1 MAIQNP
7 VWQSFNAGELSPLMG
22 GRVTEEKYFAGCL
35 TLENFIP
42 TVQGPAIRRGGL
54 RLVASSKDPAL
65 KSWLATFEFSQAQS
79 YILEFYPGG
88 LRFFTNRGQLLSGGV
103 PYEIATPFSA
113 ADLTSPDGTFGLRFV
128 QLYDVLW
135 IVSINGLIPPQ
146 KLQRFGATNWVI
158 VPAPLTGGPFDDV
171 NPDQTI
177 TVVAS
182 AETGVVTLTASAVLF
197 RPEDAGQL
205 FYMESLNPATVIV
218 WETAKAKSVGNYVR
232 YGGNVYKATTA
243 ATTGSVPPT
252 HIEGTGI
259 DGTTGVTW
267 QYQHSTYGWVL
278 ITAVD
283 PGGLTATA
291 TVVSQLPLEVT
302 GATVTNRWAR
312 QSFNAISMYPTAI
325 SFFRDRLVYGR
336 TKDLFM
342 STTSS
347 YDNFE
352 KRTASDILA
361 TNSLHMQLSSDR
373 IESVRWLREA
383 RDLLIG
389 SSRIE
394 LSVREQTSQQVFGPN
409 NSKATPDDDNGSNY
423 CAPLRIKDGVLF
435 ANDSGQ
441 FLLEYKYDYNTDKY
455 VAEDLN
461 VLSPHICE
469 EGIAGLAYQ
478 KTPDPLVWV
487 LLADGTL
494 AAMIYHRK
502 RGVVGWVR
510 MPMGA
515 GIVVESIAAIKAPAG
530 KRDDLWMSVLY
541 QGTRYIGYLEDYRI
555 AYDDLSDAFFVDL
568 GVTYSGSPTTV
579 ITGLNQFPNGTVVQV
594 LADGSPHADRTVQ
607 AGSITL
613 AVEAS
618 KVHVGLKYLSRL
630 RTMPIEPQT
639 PQGTAQGRHKAIPE
653 ATFRLYRTLGGRVG
667 PDFDHMVPIAYQ
679 KANAIIG
686 TRLELYDGD
695 IDQTLPADTG
705 KIGAVAITQDQP
717 VPMTLVAIFPRVTVH
732 GA

>member
-1 MAIQNP
+1 MPIQNP

-22 GRVTEEKYFAGCL
+22 GRITEEKYFAGCL

-54 RLVASSKDPAL
+54 RLVASSKDPA
-65 KSWLATFEFSQAQS
+65 KRSWLGTFEFSQAQS
-79 YILEFYPGG
+79 YILEFFPGG
-88 LRFFTNRGQLLSGGV
+88 LRFFTSRGQLLSGGV
-103 PYEIATPFSA
+103 PYEISTPFSA
-113 ADLTSPDGTFGLRFV
+113 SDLTSPDGTFGLRFV

-146 KLQRFGATNWVI
+146 KLQRFGATNWTMTPVTL
-158 VPAPLTGGPFDDV
+158 VGGPFDDV
-171 NPDQTI
+171 NPDQAI

-182 AETGVVTLTASAVLF
+182 AETGVVTLTASAALF
-197 RPEDAGQL
+197 RAEDVGTL

-218 WETAKAKSVGNYVR
+218 WETAKAKAIGAYVR

-278 ITAVD
+278 ITAVAV
-283 PGGLTATA
+283 GGLTATA

-312 QSFNAISMYPTAI
+312 QSFNAVSMYPTAI

-342 STTSS
+342 SSTSS

-352 KRTASDILA
+352 KRTAADILA

-394 LSVREQTSQQVFGPN
+394 LSVREQTNQQVFGPN

-435 ANDSGQ
+435 ANDSSQ

-469 EGIAGLAYQ
+469 AGIAGLAYQ

-487 LLADGTL
+487 LLDDGTL

-510 MPMGA
+510 MPMGE
-515 GIVVESIAAIKAPAG
+515 GIVVESIASIKAPEG

-541 QGTRYIGYLEDYRI
+541 EGTRYIGYLEDYRL
-555 AYDDLSDAFFVDL
+555 AYSDLSDAFFVDL
-568 GVTYSGSPTTV
+568 GVTYSGPPTTV
-579 ITGLNQFPNGTVVQV
+579 ITGLTQFPNGTVVQV

-607 AGSITL
+607 GGSITL

-618 KVHVGLKYLSRL
+618 KVQVGLGYMSRL

-667 PDFDHMVPIAYQ
+667 PDFDHTVPLAYQ

-705 KIGAVAITQDQP
+705 KIGAVSIVQDQP
-717 VPMTLVAIFPRVTVH
+717 VPMTLIAIFPRVTVH